1 MIQTDL
7 LPLNTRLF
15 RQGKQP
21 VECVDEVAKY
31 LMENIEGENDKTFNI
46 LLGGSIILISIVYY
60 LDWHEM
66 CWLYLFLQW
75 LLSWHLVREDVY
87 QTHSVVHLPLR
98 WYNLSYVLK
107 IGFNFQCKFRFDKP
121 WMMLSYLK
129 IMENVMFL
137 KFINLCFN

>member
-21 VECVDEVAKY
+21 IECVDEVAKY

-66 CWLYLFLQW
+66 CWLYLFLLW

-87 QTHSVVHLPLR
+87 
-98 WYNLSYVLK
+98 
-107 IGFNFQCKFRFDKP
+107 
-121 WMMLSYLK
+121 
-129 IMENVMFL
+129 
-137 KFINLCFN
+137 